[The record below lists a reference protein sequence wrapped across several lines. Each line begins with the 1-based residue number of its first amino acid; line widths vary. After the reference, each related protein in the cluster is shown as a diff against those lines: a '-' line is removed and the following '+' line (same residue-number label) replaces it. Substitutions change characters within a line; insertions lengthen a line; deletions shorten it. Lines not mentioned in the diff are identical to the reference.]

1 MASQLRHKLIGS
13 TTLKPSASQLFRSDT
28 RWQPVQE
35 LFRRAFASSSSSSN
49 SSSDGGLSRDN
60 PHRHSFVYSWDS
72 PIKSAPQQAAQSRGV
87 DDVPQMDSVGKP
99 LQAQPSS
106 PSQAAPT
113 AATASTTTAR
123 RGEPVQ
129 NLKRFQIYRWNPDE
143 GGKAR
148 MSDRFFFFH
157 LCRSMVEYTVD
168 TTKCGPMILDALF
181 TIKNTQDPTLAFR
194 RSCREGICGSCSM
207 NIDGQNTLACLCPI
221 DPRPTVA
228 TTIAP
233 LPHMFVIK
241 DLVVDLT
248 WQYQQYKSIE
258 PWLKVKTPPADGKE
272 NRQSV
277 EDREKLDGRY
287 ECILCFCCTA
297 GCPSYWWNHNK
308 FLGPAALINASR
320 WVFDS
325 RDESTSERLDQLAE
339 NDRLMPCHT
348 IMNCART
355 CPKHLNPGKAIS
367 QMRAMQVL
375 QRVGVKRPEKVPDI
389 IPSNRRGS

>member
-1 MASQLRHKLIGS
+1 MASQLRRKLIGS
-13 TTLKPSASQLFRSDT
+13 TLLRPSPSLLGNDT
-28 RWQPVQE
+28 RWQH
-35 LFRRAFASSSSSSN
+35 LLHRSFASSGGSG
-49 SSSDGGLSRDN
+49 GGLSREN
-60 PHRHSFVYSWDS
+60 AHRHSFPYSWDS
-72 PIKSAPQQAAQSRGV
+72 PVKSAPQQAAQSRGV
-87 DDVPQMDSVGKP
+87 DDIPHVDSAGHVLNAQGG
-99 LQAQPSS
+99 LQGSS
-106 PSQAAPT
+106 ST
-113 AATASTTTAR
+113 AATIAETVTAATTATTATAATTAATTTAR
-123 RGEPVQ
+123 RGEPPP
-129 NLKRFQIYRWNPDE
+129 NLKRFQIYRWNPDV

-148 MSDRFFFFH
+148 
-157 LCRSMVEYTVD
+157 MVEYTVD

-181 TIKNTQDPTLAFR
+181 TIKNSQDPTLAFR

-221 DPRPTVA
+221 DPRPTVT
-228 TTIAP
+228 TTITP

-258 PWLKVKTPPADGKE
+258 PWLKVKSLPVDGKE
-272 NRQSV
+272 NRQSI
-277 EDREKLDGRY
+277 EDRERLDGRY

-297 GCPSYWWNHNK
+297 GCPSYWWNQNK

-325 RDESTSERLDQLAE
+325 RDESTNERLDQLAE

-355 CPKHLNPGKAIS
+355 CPKHLNPGKSIS
-367 QMRAMQVL
+367 QMRSMQVL
-375 QRVGVKRPEKVPDI
+375 QRIVRNPKKIPDI